1 MKIPWFNSKKK
12 PGDRD
17 KLSSEKSIPTAN
29 TAKPSQYLE
38 IDGKKYSLNSLSDEI
53 KQLISLIQKADKSIN
68 YKKNKMFILK
78 KGKSLMLSNLSS
90 QLIAVPEINSNL

>member
-12 PGDRD
+12 PGERD
-17 KLSSEKSIPTAN
+17 KLSSEKLIPAAN
-29 TAKPSQYLE
+29 TAKPSQYLKF
-38 IDGKKYSLNSLSDEI
+38 DGKKYSLNSLSDEI
-53 KQLISLIQKADKSIN
+53 KQLISLIHKADKLIN